1 MPRPSKG
8 QGATYL
14 LLGVTVFL
22 VLAGLLMIYSA
33 SSVADYVHNAD
44 SAYHLKKQLL
54 FIAAGTLALFLAS
67 RFDLRFDCK
76 SGGFL
81 RDPKILGWAVWG
93 VSFAGLLAVLAFG
106 IEKWGAQRWVV
117 IAGVSVQ
124 PSELAKLGCVLM
136 TVFYLSMWQQRQ
148 IDGRQLFGRLM
159 IVLLP
164 ILVLIMLQPDMG
176 TTMSIVFAVFLILWL
191 GNVSGPLL
199 GAMAVSGTALAAL
212 LVWVESYRFARYL
225 AFLDPWKD
233 PLGDGFQII
242 QSLYSFGSGG
252 LTGVG
257 LGLSKQKFFYLPAA
271 HTDFIF
277 AILGEELGLIGALA
291 IVLAFVV
298 FAYAGIRIA
307 LDATNVYGRLLA
319 GGLTA
324 MIVTQAVMN
333 MAAVT
338 GLMPITGI
346 PLPLVSYGGSSMI
359 FTLACVG
366 LVLGV
371 ARRSNGAR
379 MRARARSATTR
390 DRVDGLRAETTTAAT
405 ARGSQRAVSL
415 ERRRDGRPHLSGL
428 DGGGPPRRKRA

>member
-1 MPRPSKG
+1 VSTPAKG
-8 QGATYL
+8 QSAMYL
-14 LLGVTVFL
+14 FLGVTVFL

-33 SSVADYVHNAD
+33 SSVADYVHNGD

-54 FIAAGTLALFLAS
+54 FIAAGGLALYLAS
-67 RFDLRFDCK
+67 RFDIRFGAK
-76 SGGFL
+76 RGNVL
-81 RDPKILGWAVWG
+81 RDPKVVGWVVWG
-93 VSFAGLLAVLAFG
+93 VSFLGLVAVMAIG
-106 IEKWGAQRWVV
+106 IGKWGAQRWVV
-117 IAGVSVQ
+117 VAGIPLQ

-136 TVFYLSMWQQRQ
+136 TVYYLSLWQRHQL
-148 IDGRQLFGRLM
+148 DGRQLLGRLM
-159 IVLLP
+159 LVILP
-164 ILVLIMLQPDMG
+164 VIVLIMAQPDMG

-191 GNVSGPLL
+191 ADVSGPLL
-199 GAMAVSGTALAAL
+199 GALAVSGTVLAAVM
-212 LVWVESYRFARYL
+212 VWVESYRLERYL

-242 QSLYSFGSGG
+242 QSLYAFGSGG

-291 IVLAFVV
+291 IVVAFAL
-298 FAYAGIRIA
+298 FGYSGIRIA
-307 LDATNVYGRLLA
+307 LGATNVYDRLLA

-359 FTLACVG
+359 FTLMCVG

-371 ARRSNGAR
+371 ARRSGGAR
-379 MRARARSATTR
+379 QRVRAKSTGQHADAART
-390 DRVDGLRAETTTAAT
+390 GTTTAAT
-405 ARGSQRAVSL
+405 SRGSQRAVSS
-415 ERRRDGRPHLSGL
+415 ERRWDGRPRLSGI
-428 DGGGPPRRKRA
+428 DGGKPPRRKRA

>member
-1 MPRPSKG
+1 MPRPSREN
-8 QGATYL
+8 GATYL
-14 LLGVTVFL
+14 FLGVTVFL

-33 SSVADYVHNAD
+33 SSVADYVRNGD
-44 SAYHLKKQLL
+44 SAYHLKKQLM
-54 FIAAGTLALFLAS
+54 FIAAGVLALYVAS
-67 RFDLRFDCK
+67 RFEIRFGCKNMNALRN
-76 SGGFL
+76 
-81 RDPKILGWAVWG
+81 PKFIGWTVWG
-93 VSFAGLLAVLAFG
+93 VSLAGLLAVMAIG
-106 IEKWGAQRWVV
+106 IGKWGAQRWVM
-117 IAGVSVQ
+117 IAGIPLQ

-136 TVFYLSMWQQRQ
+136 TVYYLAMWQRRL
-148 IDGRQLFGRLM
+148 IDGRQLVGRLM
-159 IVLLP
+159 LVLLP
-164 ILVLIMLQPDMG
+164 VVVLIMAQPDMG
-176 TTMSIVFAVFLILWL
+176 TTMSIVFAVFLTLWL
-191 GNVSGPLL
+191 ADVNGPLL
-199 GAMAVSGTALAAL
+199 GALAVSGTAVAML
-212 LVWVESYRFARYL
+212 LVWVESYRLERYL

-242 QSLYSFGSGG
+242 QSIYAFGSGG

-277 AILGEELGLIGALA
+277 AILGEELGLVGALA
-291 IVLAFVV
+291 IVLAFAV

-307 LDATNVYGRLLA
+307 LNAGNVYDRLLA

-359 FTLACVG
+359 FTLMCVG

-371 ARRSNGAR
+371 ARRSGGTQLRDRTKPKAVRDTVGA
-379 MRARARSATTR
+379 ARAEMSA
-390 DRVDGLRAETTTAAT
+390 AAT
-405 ARGSQRAVSL
+405 RGSQRAVSL
-415 ERRRDGRPHLSGL
+415 ERRWDGRPRLSGL
-428 DGGGPPRRKRA
+428 DGGKPPRRKRA